1 MSCIM
6 HATYTKPASKSV
18 RRHPG
23 MSVKRV
29 MVNDK
34 KGNLVAMF
42 VCAKNNTHDM
52 VAKRVVRGNG

>member
-1 MSCIM
+1 M

-29 MVNDK
+29 MVNGK
-34 KGNLVAMF
+34 RGNLVAMF
-42 VCAKNNTHDM
+42 VCAKNGTHDM
-52 VAKRVVRGNG
+52 VAKRVVRGNR

>member
-29 MVNDK
+29 LVNGK
-34 KGNLVAMF
+34 RGNLVAMF
-42 VCAKNNTHDM
+42 VCAKNGTHDM
-52 VAKRVVRGNG
+52 VAKRVVRGNR